1 MGIYLEN
8 IFIYRIG
15 FLILLI
21 AEVIRFVKAKKA
33 KRKFFCLK
41 EFFVVMFQVYLIA
54 LISITIFPLEIINLD
69 YIEEMYG
76 VKTIE
81 EFKEM
86 YITVNLLPL
95 VNTIKDI
102 IKDVTTENETWFFI
116 KFWLTNLLGNI
127 ILLSPLAV
135 LVPILSKKF
144 RSLKSVV
151 ILCFCT
157 SCFIEFLQY
166 VSLFVGNSRSVDID
180 DVILNTLGAFIGF
193 GIFKILNR
201 FSFFNKSIEA

>member
-21 AEVIRFVKAKKA
+21 AEVIRFVRAKKA

-41 EFFVVMFQVYLIA
+41 EFFVIMFQLYLIA
-54 LISITIFPLEIINLD
+54 LISITIFPLKIINLD

-116 KFWLTNLLGNI
+116 KFWLTNVLGNI

-135 LVPILSKKF
+135 LVPTLSKKF

-166 VSLFVGNSRSVDID
+166 VSLFLGNLRSADID